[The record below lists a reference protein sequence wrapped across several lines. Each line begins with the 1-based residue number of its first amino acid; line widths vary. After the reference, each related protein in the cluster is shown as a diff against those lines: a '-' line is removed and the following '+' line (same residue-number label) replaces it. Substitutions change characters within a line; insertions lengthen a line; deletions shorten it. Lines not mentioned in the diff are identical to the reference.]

1 MAIVL
6 DSTWMSNL
14 LCTHLESS
22 CARNRPR
29 FVNRIQSLWMEHSL
43 HRLMGK
49 RKKEKSTGCCW
60 KYSPL
65 ERATGYVHIKRL
77 KSARNY
83 TPGYCCS
90 CDAMRSSF
98 QLLKLSA
105 NRWPPYP
112 ISLHDSQMFHQGLKS
127 AYKVVRE
134 WECSGSLCSASAK
147 SWEVPCP
154 SRSKMHRRI
163 SRWVH
168 LEACEHYTWWWWWC
182 LAYEIRTK

>member
-1 MAIVL
+1 MKLLAIVL

-90 CDAMRSSF
+90 CDAI
-98 QLLKLSA
+98 QLSA
-105 NRWPPYP
+105 SQTIRKQVTT
-112 ISLHDSQMFHQGLKS
+112 ISNFTTRLTNVSPRIKICLQGCARVRVLGKLVLSKCKKLGS
-127 AYKVVRE
+127 A
-134 WECSGSLCSASAK
+134 
-147 SWEVPCP
+147 VPF
-154 SRSKMHRRI
+154 
-163 SRWVH
+163 
-168 LEACEHYTWWWWWC
+168 
-182 LAYEIRTK
+182 